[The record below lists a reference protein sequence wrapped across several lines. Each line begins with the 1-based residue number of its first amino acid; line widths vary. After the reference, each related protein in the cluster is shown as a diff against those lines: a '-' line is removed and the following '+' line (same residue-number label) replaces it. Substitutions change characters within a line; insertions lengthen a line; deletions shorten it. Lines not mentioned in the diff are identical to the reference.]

1 MCSSPGFTR
10 GVRSSKWRGWLAKE
24 SGKAKGTLHLAL
36 FCRIR
41 ADVDHCPRHEKGAL
55 SSARA
60 CWRMRTY
67 G

>member
-36 FCRIR
+36 FCRILQNSCR
-41 ADVDHCPRHEKGAL
+41 CRPLPKA
-55 SSARA
+55 
-60 CWRMRTY
+60 
-67 G
+67 